1 MNQGR
6 SSTFDHDHRIL
17 EDAFFCIAVDDIIGD
32 GMSCQPKVR
41 RIGFPNQLPAIE
53 NSMAQIDS
61 AIIRAVNNDATIK
74 LLIRKFDIADFRVF

>member
-6 SSTFDHDHRIL
+6 SSTFDHNHRIL
-17 EDAFFCIAVDDIIGD
+17 KGGFLYIAMDDIIRD
-32 GMSCQPKVR
+32 GVSGQPKVR